1 MITDVN
7 VAAYFL
13 SCDTDRKLFGNAL
26 MQKNGRTFYEGNA
39 RLNKYLQLAQNIY
52 IAKTGKPL
60 FETQF
65 YAYDNGVVSKTVL
78 ENYQRLIKI
87 KPAHGITEQS
97 VLDFLHKIYVIFS
110 EASVEEL
117 IELSHEDPQWQ
128 KRHGFARLEDEK
140 INSMESA
147 EEYKEQ
153 YADIVTYMDRMQI

>member
-13 SCDTDRKLFGNAL
+13 SCDPDRKLFGNTL

-39 RLNKYLQLAQNIY
+39 RLNKYLQFAQNIY
-52 IAKTGKPL
+52 IAKMGKPL

-78 ENYQRLIKI
+78 ESYQRMSKTR
-87 KPAHGITEQS
+87 PAHNITDP
-97 VLDFLHKIYVIFS
+97 VTLDFLHKIYVIFS

-117 IELSHEDPQWQ
+117 IELSHEDPEWQ
-128 KRHGFARLEDEK
+128 KKHGFTRLEDEK
-140 INSMESA
+140 INSMDSA
-147 EEYKEQ
+147 EVYKEQ
-153 YADIVTYMDRMQI
+153 YADIVAYMERM